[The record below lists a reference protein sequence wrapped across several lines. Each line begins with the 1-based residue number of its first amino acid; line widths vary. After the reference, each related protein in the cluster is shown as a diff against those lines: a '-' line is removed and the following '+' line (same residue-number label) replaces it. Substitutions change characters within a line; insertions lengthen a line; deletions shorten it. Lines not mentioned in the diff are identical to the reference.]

1 MLIFI
6 WGCFSISVLFINF
19 VDYPLLVKE
28 SGYKKANIFIT
39 LALVNMFIFIYY
51 VVWLYNSKGV

>member
-6 WGCFSISVLFINF
+6 WGFFSISVLFINF